1 MNIAIVVHG
10 SPSSSESTFAAL
22 RFARAALAGGHH
34 IHRVFFYHDAV
45 HVANAYAVAP
55 QDETDITRLWA
66 EFASAN
72 QIELAVCVAAA
83 LRRGVLNAD
92 EAERYS
98 RAGANLLPPF
108 QITGL
113 GQLVEAA
120 ITADRL
126 VTFAA

>member
-10 SPSSSESTFAAL
+10 AGASSDAPRAAL
-22 RFARAALAGGHH
+22 SFARAVVAGGHH

-45 HVANAYAVAP
+45 HVANSYAVTP
-55 QDETDITRLWA
+55 QDETDISKRWA
-66 EFASAN
+66 EFAAVHG
-72 QIELAVCVAAA
+72 IELAVCVAAA

-92 EAERYS
+92 EAERYD

-120 ITADRL
+120 INADRL